1 MADTILLT
9 GLGGVAGAV
18 MASQSD
24 DMDKLTFQDIVNA
37 VDEVTTEPSEHP
49 ISAVAP
55 PQTQDKMSDVIV
67 LVIFAVIFVLIILF
81 FVMVYKMFPD
91 YKALHVLFT
100 MIFGFFW
107 LIPAMLYYLFVK
119 KGYHMTG
126 IRIAKRL

>member
-1 MADTILLT
+1 MADTVLLT
-9 GLGGVAGAV
+9 GLGGIAGAV

-24 DMDKLTFQDIVNA
+24 ASDKLTFQDVEIMA
-37 VDEVTTEPSEHP
+37 TGFSLL
-49 ISAVAP
+49 S
-55 PQTQDKMSDVIV
+55 
-67 LVIFAVIFVLIILF
+67 LVIFVAVIVLIILF

-107 LIPAMLYYLFVK
+107 LIPAMLYYLFIK

-126 IRIAKRL
+126 IRIVKRL